1 MTFKFII
8 DFHCQ
13 NPIRLA
19 AIRSEGN
26 MAEWSKAP
34 ESGSGLSRRG
44 FESHC
49 CQRLFAVIFAVI
61 SWTML
66 SQSGPERLEYK
77 FH

>member
-1 MTFKFII
+1 
-8 DFHCQ
+8 
-13 NPIRLA
+13 
-19 AIRSEGN
+19 